1 MINQKMN
8 KFELIKTL
16 KDICQEVT
24 QKHQNVTIDFDITID
39 NSYTHQEIFYQKTI
53 NTNLKKTT
61 LQLVQKIFIIQKQM
75 PMETFLLHI

>member
-24 QKHQNVTIDFDITID
+24 QKHQNVTIDFDRTID
-39 NSYTHQEIFYQKTI
+39 NSYTHQEIFLSKNDKYKFKEDHITI
-53 NTNLKKTT
+53 GTKDIYNTKADANGDS
-61 LQLVQKIFIIQKQM
+61 V
-75 PMETFLLHI
+75 